1 MGNGDGRVV
10 DKARIL
16 KAFSFQSYLHPYNF
30 FRVFIILLHSSSF
43 DNNSEDAEGSEW
55 SLPFYRWGDITDT
68 GEFVPVNECLV
79 SDRYKVRSLGS

>member
-1 MGNGDGRVV
+1 MQIV
-10 DKARIL
+10 
-16 KAFSFQSYLHPYNF
+16 
-30 FRVFIILLHSSSF
+30 SSF